1 MKNTI
6 YSLDFE
12 DLGQETW
19 TGGAQT
25 YDLPQGKSLSSSVY
39 VLKPG
44 KTSGLYHYHHG
55 TEEMLIMIKGTP
67 LLRLPNETRRLL
79 EGEVVTFGIGPE
91 GSHQVINDTNEEI
104 RMVFIGY
111 ETSPDVVE
119 YPDEG
124 LISVMAKTKSQNG
137 EYLWDIREVKE
148 NK

>member
-19 TGGAQT
+19 TDGAYT

-91 GSHQVINDTNEEI
+91 GSHQVINDTNEEV

>member
-19 TGGAQT
+19 TGGAHT

-91 GSHQVINDTNEEI
+91 GSHQVINDTNEEV

>member
-19 TGGAQT
+19 TGGAYT

-79 EGEVVTFGIGPE
+79 EGEVVTFGIGPK
-91 GSHQVINDTNEEI
+91 GSHQVINDTNEEV